1 MSKFGIFYNLPLK
14 MGIFGVV
21 SLVFRVQSKNS
32 TYDFRVFWFY
42 SFKSGFFNFIGMFWS
57 CFPIFQGVRAD
68 LVANFYLKS
77 VDFGPVKIMHFT
89 VKMVNLVIFFKNM
102 DFKIQRWLVRKI
114 IIFTK
119 LVRKLDLYLKKRL
132 L

>member
-1 MSKFGIFYNLPLK
+1 
-14 MGIFGVV
+14 
-21 SLVFRVQSKNS
+21 
-32 TYDFRVFWFY
+32 
-42 SFKSGFFNFIGMFWS
+42 MFWS

-77 VDFGPVKIMHFT
+77 VDFGPVEIMHFT

-102 DFKIQRWLVRKI
+102 DFKIQRWLMRKI

-132 L
+132 LLVFQESDVEKYVFDVKMKIYLVSKVPKNPKIPKENHGK